1 MTDRE
6 LYLAAKKAAEN
17 AYAPFSNFCVGAAL
31 LTQRGDVYLGV
42 NVENSSYGATIC
54 AERAAVISAVTAGDR
69 EFAKIAIVANEHKV
83 LPCGIC
89 RQFLYEF
96 APNLKIITG
105 SSEDELEIFEL
116 SELLPNG
123 FRLIAGEKPQIKE
136 KV

>member
-17 AYAPFSNFCVGAAL
+17 AYAPFSNFRVGAAL
-31 LTQRGDVYLGV
+31 LTQKGDVYLGV

-69 EFAKIAIVANEHKV
+69 EFAKIAIVANGHKV

-105 SSEDELEIFEL
+105 SSEDELGIFEL

-123 FRLIAGEKPQIKE
+123 FRLIAGEKPQIKK

>member
-69 EFAKIAIVANEHKV
+69 EFAKIAIVANEQKV

-123 FRLIAGEKPQIKE
+123 FRLIAEEKPQIKE

>member
-6 LYLAAKKAAEN
+6 LYLAAKKATEN
-17 AYAPFSNFCVGAAL
+17 AYAPFSNFRVGAAL

-69 EFAKIAIVANEHKV
+69 EFAKIAIVANGHKV

-96 APNLKIITG
+96 APHLKIITG
-105 SSEDELEIFEL
+105 NSEDELEIYEL
-116 SELLPNG
+116 CELLPGG
-123 FRLIAGEKPQIKE
+123 FRIDAD
-136 KV
+136 

>member
-17 AYAPFSNFCVGAAL
+17 AYAPFSNFRVGAAL
-31 LTQRGDVYLGV
+31 LTQKGDVYLGV

-69 EFAKIAIVANEHKV
+69 EFAKIAIVANGHKV

-105 SSEDELEIFEL
+105 SSEDELEIFKL

-123 FRLIAGEKPQIKE
+123 FRLIAEEKPQIKE

>member
-1 MTDRE
+1 M
-6 LYLAAKKAAEN
+6 
-17 AYAPFSNFCVGAAL
+17 
-31 LTQRGDVYLGV
+31 
-42 NVENSSYGATIC
+42 ENSSYGATIC

-69 EFAKIAIVANEHKV
+69 EFAKIAIVANGHKV

-123 FRLIAGEKPQIKE
+123 FRLIAEEKPQIKE

>member
-54 AERAAVISAVTAGDR
+54 AERAAVISAITAGDR
-69 EFAKIAIVANEHKV
+69 EFAKIAIVANGHKV

-123 FRLIAGEKPQIKE
+123 FRLIAEEKPQIKE

>member
-17 AYAPFSNFCVGAAL
+17 AYAPFSNFRVGAAL
-31 LTQRGDVYLGV
+31 LTQKGDVYLGV

-69 EFAKIAIVANEHKV
+69 KFCKIAIVANEQKV
-83 LPCGIC
+83 MPCGIC

>member
-54 AERAAVISAVTAGDR
+54 AERAAAISAVTAGDR

>member
-69 EFAKIAIVANEHKV
+69 EFAKIAIVANGHKV

-123 FRLIAGEKPQIKE
+123 FRLIAEEKPQIKE

>member
-17 AYAPFSNFCVGAAL
+17 AYAPFSNFRVGAAL

-69 EFAKIAIVANEHKV
+69 EFAKIAIVANGHKV

-105 SSEDELEIFEL
+105 SGEDELEIFEL

-123 FRLIAGEKPQIKE
+123 FRLIAEEKPQIKE

>member
-17 AYAPFSNFCVGAAL
+17 AYAPFSNFRVGAAL
-31 LTQRGDVYLGV
+31 LTQKGDVYLGV

-69 EFAKIAIVANEHKV
+69 EFAKIAIVANGHKV

-123 FRLIAGEKPQIKE
+123 FRLIAEEKPQIKE

>member
-17 AYAPFSNFCVGAAL
+17 AYAPFSNFRVGAAL

-69 EFAKIAIVANEHKV
+69 EFAKIAIVANGHKV

-123 FRLIAGEKPQIKE
+123 FRLIAEEKPQIKE

>member
-31 LTQRGDVYLGV
+31 FTQRGDVYLGV

-54 AERAAVISAVTAGDR
+54 AERAAVISAITAGDR
-69 EFAKIAIVANEHKV
+69 EFAKIAIVANEQKGM
-83 LPCGIC
+83 PCGIC

-96 APNLKIITG
+96 A
-105 SSEDELEIFEL
+105 SC
-116 SELLPNG
+116 
-123 FRLIAGEKPQIKE
+123 FRAALG
-136 KV
+136 